1 MLQGEL
7 RMKTLIISLVALFAA
22 SPAYT
27 VTLDCSGI
35 HNTKTI
41 YTQRINI
48 DGRSRGEV
56 KLPQLSYVNPK
67 VKSLGNNQYEIEV
80 FNPNVP
86 ARYYSTA
93 VLKTAGDFLKWASW
107 DREAI
112 FEIACIQR

>member
-1 MLQGEL
+1 
-7 RMKTLIISLVALFAA
+7 MKLLFAVLSTIYTGVAAQA
-22 SPAYT
+22 S
-27 VTLDCSGI
+27 TLDCSGI

-41 YTQRINI
+41 YTQRITM

-56 KLPQLSYVNPK
+56 KLPQLSYVTPK
-67 VKSLGNNQYEIEV
+67 IKSMGNNQYEIEV

-107 DREAI
+107 DRDAI
-112 FEIACIQR
+112 FEITCVQR

>member
-1 MLQGEL
+1 
-7 RMKTLIISLVALFAA
+7 MKTLITALTTLFITA
-22 SPAYT
+22 PAYT
-27 VTLDCSGI
+27 ITLDCSGI

-41 YTQRINI
+41 YTQRINL

-56 KLPQLSYVNPK
+56 NLPLLAYVTPK
-67 VKSLGNNQYEIEV
+67 IKSMGNNQYEIEV
-80 FNPNVP
+80 FNANVP

-93 VLKTAGDFLKWASW
+93 VLKTAGDFVKWASW